1 MNNFK
6 MPNMFFPFGMPQM
19 PFNFDMSK
27 MPFPFC
33 MNQGQSQDEG
43 MCNPFGFDMSKMPFP
58 FPFGMPQMPFN
69 FDMSKMQ
76 FPFFVNPMSFM
87 NQMPFNF
94 DMTKMPFPFGMFC
107 GGNKEGEGDE
117 NAEAQCGF
125 DLSKLPIKLDLSN
138 LKALLKMFG
147 IPGFGGDE
155 DGEKASFFENP
166 FKKFPKEMVQMLM
179 SLELSPEGT
188 KMLQA
193 FLDRIF
199 DLYSQEAE

>member
-1 MNNFK
+1 MMNFNF
-6 MPNMFFPFGMPQM
+6 PNMFFPFGMQM
-19 PFNFDMSK
+19 PQQFDMSK
-27 MPFPFC
+27 MPFGFD
-33 MNQGQSQDEG
+33 MSK
-43 MCNPFGFDMSKMPFP
+43 MPFGFDMSKMPFP
-58 FPFGMPQMPFN
+58 FCMQQGQSQDEEKTNPFG

-76 FPFFVNPMSFM
+76 FPFFMNPMSFM

>member
-27 MPFPFC
+27 MQFPFC
-33 MNQGQSQDEG
+33 MNQGQSQDEEKI
-43 MCNPFGFDMSKMPFP
+43 NPFGFDMSKMPFP
-58 FPFGMPQMPFN
+58 FPFGMPQL
-69 FDMSKMQ
+69 
-76 FPFFVNPMSFM
+76 
-87 NQMPFNF
+87 PFNF

-117 NAEAQCGF
+117 NAEGKCGF
-125 DLSKLPIKLDLSN
+125 DFSKLPIKLDLSN
-138 LKALLKMFG
+138 LRALLKMFG
-147 IPGFGGDE
+147 IPGFGSDE